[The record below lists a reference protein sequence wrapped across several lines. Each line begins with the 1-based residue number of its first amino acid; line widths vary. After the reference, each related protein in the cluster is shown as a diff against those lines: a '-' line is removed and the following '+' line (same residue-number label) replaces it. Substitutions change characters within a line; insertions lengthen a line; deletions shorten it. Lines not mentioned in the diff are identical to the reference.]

1 MSGSHCDLGAC
12 ITKVASWRTEEER
25 TGLQFY
31 AEHAQT
37 FLADEIYETAADRSW
52 VSCPRYHRR
61 RLACQHILTAAGLPD
76 GLFTTLLVADPQVP
90 AITERL

>member
-37 FLADEIYETAADRSW
+37 FLADEIYETAADRS
-52 VSCPRYHRR
+52 
-61 RLACQHILTAAGLPD
+61 
-76 GLFTTLLVADPQVP
+76 
-90 AITERL
+90 